1 MKTTLSKNVFRDG
14 LLYKAVPWLI
24 KELFLNI
31 NSSIRHRLFHC
42 LIEDTLTLLHVF
54 QIDEIQYIVVLFAIL
69 ILDGTEFPATFVFLD
84 EIRIESDELADFLLR
99 HRKRNTT
106 LPADML
112 QYEEHVRGFHVAA
125 NEQSEFASLNKNHLF
140 HDFFTLLV
148 DVVLGSFRRASRTR
162 DLL

>member
-1 MKTTLSKNVFRDG
+1 MVIYHGGSFDNGLWFMDG
-14 LLYKAVPWLI
+14 DSRIRNSLL
-24 KELFLNI
+24 
-31 NSSIRHRLFHC
+31 HRLVKN
-42 LIEDTLTLLHVF
+42 TLALLHIF
-54 QIDEIQYIVVLFAIL
+54 QIDEIEYVVVLLAIL
-69 ILDGTEFPATFVFLD
+69 IRDGAKFSAAFVFLD

-125 NEQSEFASLNKNHLF
+125 NEQSEFASLDKNHLF

>member
-1 MKTTLSKNVFRDG
+1 MN
-14 LLYKAVPWLI
+14 
-24 KELFLNI
+24 LNGY
-31 NSSIRHRLFHC
+31 SRSIV
-42 LIEDTLTLLHVF
+42 IAISGTAYSEDTLTLLHVF
-54 QIDEIQYIVVLFAIL
+54 QIDEIQYIIILLAIL
-69 ILDGTEFPATFVFLD
+69 ILNGTEFPATFVFLD

-125 NEQSEFASLNKNHLF
+125 NEQSEFASLDKNHLF

>member
-1 MKTTLSKNVFRDG
+1 MLGSLVEFE
-14 LLYKAVPWLI
+14 WL
-24 KELFLNI
+24 FPI
-31 NSSIRHRLFHC
+31 NCNRRIRHCLFHC
-42 LIEDTLTLLHVF
+42 LIEDTLTLLHIL
-54 QIDEIQYIVVLFAIL
+54 QIDEIQYIVVLLAIL
-69 ILDGTEFPATFVFLD
+69 ILNGTEFPATFVFLD

-99 HRKRNTT
+99 HRKRNTA

-125 NEQSEFASLNKNHLF
+125 NEQSEFASLDKNHLF

>member
-1 MKTTLSKNVFRDG
+1 M
-14 LLYKAVPWLI
+14 
-24 KELFLNI
+24 
-31 NSSIRHRLFHC
+31 
-42 LIEDTLTLLHVF
+42 
-54 QIDEIQYIVVLFAIL
+54 FAIL

-125 NEQSEFASLNKNHLF
+125 NEQSEFASLDKNHLF

>member
-1 MKTTLSKNVFRDG
+1 M
-14 LLYKAVPWLI
+14 
-24 KELFLNI
+24 
-31 NSSIRHRLFHC
+31 FHC
-42 LIEDTLTLLHVF
+42 LIKDTLTLLHVF
-54 QIDEIQYIVVLFAIL
+54 QIDEIQYIVVLLAIL
-69 ILDGTEFPATFVFLD
+69 ILNGTEFPATFVFLD

-99 HRKRNTT
+99 HRKRNTA

-125 NEQSEFASLNKNHLF
+125 NEQSEFASLDKNHLF

-162 DLL
+162 DKGATECKTSVTNS